1 VIHTCPACGQKN
13 RVPVKY
19 TGIPVCARC
28 KTQMFETQMRAK
40 ADPKP
45 GEERLYRPTSSVPQ
59 KRSRWSWRDR
69 WLAIPILMLAVPI
82 YAAFNH
88 DWTWLFDRTID
99 WVTTISVNVVLVSA
113 IALAWLIVALALK
126 VSWEEVWLTMQQR
139 RHRPP
144 EEDENLL
151 DIGPWEALQDYIT
164 LARQKFA
171 MRKERQHATH

>member
-1 VIHTCPACGQKN
+1 MIHTCSICGQRN
-13 RVPVKY
+13 RVPEKY
-19 TGIPVCARC
+19 TGIPVCGSC
-28 KTQMFETQMRAK
+28 KAQMFPTEMRVGK
-40 ADPKP
+40 A
-45 GEERLYRPTSSVPQ
+45 TSSETQ

-82 YAAFNH
+82 YWAIDH
-88 DWTWLFDRTID
+88 DWTWLWDKTID

-151 DIGPWEALQDYIT
+151 DIGPWEAAQDYIT